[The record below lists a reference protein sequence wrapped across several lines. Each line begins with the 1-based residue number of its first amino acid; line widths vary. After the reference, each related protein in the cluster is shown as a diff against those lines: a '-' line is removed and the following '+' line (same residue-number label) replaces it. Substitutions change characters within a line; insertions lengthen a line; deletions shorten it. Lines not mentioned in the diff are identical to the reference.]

1 MVLKEEHGE
10 KGVSRYAFSKGGEA
24 LATLRQTGKSQK
36 GNGLH
41 WGLYGCV
48 LLIM

>member
-1 MVLKEEHGE
+1 M
-10 KGVSRYAFSKGGEA
+10 
-24 LATLRQTGKSQK
+24 ATVRQTGKSQK

-48 LLIM
+48 LLIYVVLLAVECNKQG